1 MLIKKEEKKAFRIQV
16 AVWMV
21 LFILPP
27 TTTWIVTHKGD
38 IAWTVIKDSYP
49 YLFTLALL
57 FFINVYSFVPDILYK
72 DNKRK
77 FYGINL
83 AISVA
88 MLVLMQLISYLKGS
102 LYLSRDVVSYAFGTF
117 FQFGYYWGVMAF
129 AILMRASMQR
139 EVMQNQLKEEKQ
151 KRVEAELTMLKSQLN
166 PHFLFNTLNNI
177 SSLVQIDADA
187 AQESIGQLS
196 DLLRYSLYDSNQK
209 QMPIEREIEFM
220 KNYIDLMKLRCN
232 ELADIRVDIPQLE
245 RSVNIVP
252 MLFISLI
259 ENAFKHGINSRTPS
273 FVHFSLLLNDDILTF
288 TSENSL
294 FPKPDTDRIGSGI
307 GIANTKHRLDL
318 AYSNRYE
325 YIHEQRGNTYFAQI
339 SIKCL

>member
-1 MLIKKEEKKAFRIQV
+1 MLIKKEERKAFRIQV
-16 AVWMV
+16 AVWIL

-27 TTTWIVTHKGD
+27 LTTWIVTHKGD
-38 IAWTVIKDSYP
+38 IAWNVVKDSYP
-49 YLFTLALL
+49 YLLTLALL
-57 FFINVYSFVPDILYK
+57 FFINVYRLVPEILYK

-83 AISVA
+83 AISA
-88 MLVLMQLISYLKGS
+88 TMLVLMQLISYLKSGQ
-102 LYLSRDVVSYAFGTF
+102 LISRDVISFIFGTL
-117 FQFGYYWGVMAF
+117 FQFGYYWCIIAF

-196 DLLRYSLYDSNQK
+196 ELLRYSLYDSNQK
-209 QMPIEREIEFM
+209 LMPIEREIEFM
-220 KNYIDLMKLRCN
+220 NNYIDLMILRCN
-232 ELADIRVDIPQLE
+232 ELADIKVDIPQLE
-245 RSVNIVP
+245 RSVNIAP

-259 ENAFKHGINSRTPS
+259 ENAFKHGVNSRTPS
-273 FVHFSLLLNDDILTF
+273 FVHFSLALNDDTLTF

-307 GIANTKHRLDL
+307 GIVNTKHRLDR
-318 AYSNRYE
+318 AYSGRYE